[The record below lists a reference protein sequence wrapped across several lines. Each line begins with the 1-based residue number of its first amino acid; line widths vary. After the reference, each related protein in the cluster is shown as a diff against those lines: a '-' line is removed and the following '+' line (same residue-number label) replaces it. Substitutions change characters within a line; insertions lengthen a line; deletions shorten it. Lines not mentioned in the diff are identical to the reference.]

1 MMTTLTSVIGMA
13 PLVLMP
19 GAGSELYRGLG
30 SVVLAGLLCA
40 AIFTLGVV
48 PMLLTLVLDAKQVVF
63 GAADGPAKAAR
74 TKWEQTV
81 KRNSAPTQR
90 SSGTNGMDSATKPAG
105 RREETPAS
113 I

>member
-40 AIFTLGVV
+40 AVFTLGVV

-74 TKWEQTV
+74 AKWEQST
-81 KRNSAPTQR
+81 KRGGMTSDR
-90 SSGTNGMDSATKPAG
+90 SIGTNSVDMAKKPAG
-105 RREETPAS
+105 RREETPAAY
-113 I
+113 